1 MVTSQRLRL
10 TAGQVRAVT
19 RPGRYGDG
27 YGGHGLSLL
36 VKPTASGALSKTW
49 SQRLR
54 VGGRQ
59 VMVGLGPYPLVTL
72 AEARALAID
81 NARAARAGRHPAMRG
96 APTFEE
102 ASETVIAQR
111 SEAWRSAATAQTW
124 RRLLERFAL
133 PVVGDLPVADIT
145 RAHLYAVLAGCPHR
159 TSRDRLA
166 AIVGAVMSWAV
177 GAGFRDDDP
186 TAAAVAALPRRAA
199 RVEHHAAIAWR
210 DLPGALRQVRSC
222 GAQPA
227 VRLAWEMVAL
237 TACRTAEVRG
247 MAWTE
252 ADLHS
257 AVWTIPAE
265 RYKTGRA
272 HRVPLSEGALRVL
285 EQALGHSRGSP
296 LVFPRGPGDR
306 ELAANALR
314 RLSARLG
321 LGTVHGL
328 RTAFRSWAA
337 DTGVPDSVA
346 EAALGHVVAGA
357 AGAYQRS
364 DLLERRRP
372 VLQAWSEHLQPSPA
386 ARPPRR
392 R

>member
-10 TAGQVRAVT
+10 TARLVRNVT

-36 VKPTASGALSKTW
+36 VKETSSGPLSKTW

-54 VGGRQ
+54 VGGKET
-59 VMVGLGPYPLVTL
+59 MVGLGPYPLVTL
-72 AEARALAID
+72 AEARTRAIE
-81 NARAARAGRHPAMRG
+81 NARAVRAGRHPAML
-96 APTFEE
+96 AVPTFAE
-102 ASETVIAQR
+102 AAETVIAER
-111 SEAWRSAATAQTW
+111 SETWRSAATAQTW
-124 RRLLERFAL
+124 RRLLDQFAL
-133 PVVGDLPVADIT
+133 PVMGGLPVTDIT
-145 RAHLYAVLAGCPHR
+145 RAHIYTVLKGCPYR

-166 AIVGAVMSWAV
+166 ATLRAVMSWVV

-186 TAAAVAALPRRAA
+186 SVAALAALPRRAA
-199 RVEHHAAIAWR
+199 KVEHHAAIAWS
-210 DLPGALRQVRSC
+210 DLPDARQRIRSSGAR
-222 GAQPA
+222 PA

-247 MAWTE
+247 MTWPE
-252 ADLHS
+252 ADLDA
-257 AVWTIPAE
+257 AVWTIPAD

-272 HRVPLSEGALRVL
+272 HRVPLSAGALAVL
-285 EQALGHSRGSP
+285 EQARNCGDTSG
-296 LVFPRGPGDR
+296 LVFPGSSGSK
-306 ELAANALR
+306 EMAVNALR
-314 RLSARLG
+314 RLSARLD

-346 EAALGHVVAGA
+346 EAALGHVVAGV

-372 VLQAWSEHLQPSPA
+372 VMQAWSDYLTSGEVAGPTN
-386 ARPPRR
+386 
-392 R
+392 